1 MNARIIGT
9 GSYVPARVMTNF
21 DLERMVD
28 TTNEWIRTRTG
39 IEERHLAADDE
50 AVSDMAFHAAQ
61 RALAAAGV
69 DPADLDLVVVATITA
84 DKITPSTACILQARL
99 GAVRAACFDLQ
110 AACAGLLYGLELAQG
125 LAALRPRYRKAL
137 VIGVEKL
144 SMLTNWKDRN
154 TCVLF
159 GDGASALIVER
170 SEAPTADVGGI
181 LATKLASNG
190 DYAEILHVPAGGSR
204 LPFISG
210 SMDES
215 LQFLTMQG
223 QEVFKLAVTTMTESC
238 REVLAEAGIDI
249 GQIRWLIPHQANLRI
264 IKAVGSRLGIAEDH
278 VYCNV
283 QKYGNTSA
291 ASIGIALDEIVRG
304 GLVER
309 GDLVL
314 LTAFGAGLTWGAI
327 LVRW

>member
-9 GSYVPARVMTNF
+9 GSYVPSRILTNF
-21 DLERMVD
+21 DLERMVE
-28 TTNEWIRTRTG
+28 TTDEWIRTRTG

-61 RALAAAGV
+61 RALAASGT
-69 DPADLDLVVVATITA
+69 DPAELDLVVVATITA
-84 DKITPSTACILQARL
+84 DKVTPSTACILQARL
-99 GAVRAACFDLQ
+99 GAKQAACFDLQ
-110 AACAGLLYGLELAQG
+110 AACTGLLYGLELIQG
-125 LAALRPRYRKAL
+125 LISFRPRYRKAL

-144 SMLTNWKDRN
+144 SMLTNWNDRN

-159 GDGASALIVER
+159 GDGAGALIVER
-170 SEAPTADVGGI
+170 CDATAAEAGGI
-181 LATKLASNG
+181 LVTKLASNG
-190 DYAEILHVPAGGSR
+190 DHADILHVPAGGSR
-204 LPFISG
+204 LPLTPER
-210 SMDES
+210 MAEN

-223 QEVFKLAVTTMTESC
+223 QEVFKRAVPAMVDSC

-291 ASIGIALDEIVRG
+291 ASIGIALDEIARG

-309 GDLVL
+309 GDLLL
-314 LTAFGAGLTWGAI
+314 LTAFGAGLTWGATLI
-327 LVRW
+327 RW